1 MDRFRSWI
9 DRQRLQ
15 VLVAQTAWSP
25 SRDKASSQP
34 DVERTRSRF
43 AADAPPPPPS
53 KRETEQAID
62 APVRS
67 FSPPAPDE
75 RRSRGWTE
83 YLDDDPR
90 FEEPRRPEPPYFP
103 ERTEPRLRPRLRV
116 EPPPEPRPSFDVA
129 SVEREVEE
137 HPYRAETPTI
147 RIERASRSRPRPAEP
162 RLERRS
168 PMRNRDVEPPPEPVV
183 PAPAQPSLPPPPTF
197 IPGYQPLRTASLE
210 EKLAHLLD
218 WAATVS
224 GLDVA
229 FVADHEGLLL
239 ARRQATDVEEAVA
252 AVLEGFLEQ
261 LAPFLGEALE
271 GHVTLRSH
279 GRVFVVTWHETE
291 AGRFFLGIVGGSTPP
306 PSVVPELASALAA
319 TVAEVAGEEPPP
331 MGRPAPLAETVEPS
345 SPVPDAPAPTRAEP
359 SADLDPMPAEPPPPP
374 TVDGPA
380 RRPTLDGPARRP
392 TVDGPAPRPTLDEAG
407 PRATVDGPAPPRARR
422 AAPADAAPPPPPEVP
437 PASEREQHLERLR
450 ARATEPYTA
459 LLRVALQTGLPVER
473 LQQPDALT
481 DAEFTAVKR
490 SAERI
495 APRK

>member
-25 SRDKASSQP
+25 TRDKESSRPAEQ
-34 DVERTRSRF
+34 RKRSRF
-43 AADAPPPPPS
+43 ADPDEPPPS

-62 APVRS
+62 APART
-67 FSPPAPDE
+67 FAPPAPDE

-90 FEEPRRPEPPYFP
+90 FEELARPEPPYFP
-103 ERTEPRLRPRLRV
+103 ERTEPRLRPKLRV
-116 EPPPEPRPSFDVA
+116 EPPPEPRPSFEVA
-129 SVEREVEE
+129 PIEAQEAE

-147 RIERASRSRPRPAEP
+147 RIERSSRPRPQPVEP
-162 RLERRS
+162 RIERRRA
-168 PMRNRDVEPPPEPVV
+168 MRNRDVEPPPEPVV
-183 PAPAQPSLPPPPTF
+183 PQPSLPPPPTF
-197 IPGYQPLRTASLE
+197 VPGYQPLRTASLE

-218 WAATVS
+218 WAANVS

-306 PSVVPELASALAA
+306 PSVVPELASALAV
-319 TVAEVAGEEPPP
+319 TVAEVAGDEPPQ
-331 MGRPAPLAETVEPS
+331 MGQPAPLAETSEPAEREES
-345 SPVPDAPAPTRAEP
+345 KPPPTPEPA
-359 SADLDPMPAEPPPPP
+359 AEPPPPP
-374 TVDGPA
+374 SRPA
-380 RRPTLDGPARRP
+380 ADPPPPPSVESPPAFASPQEVTRPD
-392 TVDGPAPRPTLDEAG
+392 
-407 PRATVDGPAPPRARR
+407 
-422 AAPADAAPPPPPEVP
+422 PPPPPEVP
-437 PASEREQHLERLR
+437 PVSERQQQLDDLR
-450 ARATEPYTA
+450 ARTVEPHTA
-459 LLRVALQTGLPVER
+459 LLRVSLQTGLPLDSVR
-473 LQQPDALT
+473 DPDALT
-481 DAEFTAVKR
+481 EAEYAAVRR
-490 SAERI
+490 SVERI
-495 APRK
+495 ATRP